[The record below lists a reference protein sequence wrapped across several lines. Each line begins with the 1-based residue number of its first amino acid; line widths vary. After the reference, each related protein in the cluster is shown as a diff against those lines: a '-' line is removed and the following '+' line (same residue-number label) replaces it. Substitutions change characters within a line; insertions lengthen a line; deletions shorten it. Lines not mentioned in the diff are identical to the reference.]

1 MKVIFPGK
9 IFIPTPHFKLTGIA
23 VRVSKRLKK
32 TTREDSVT
40 KTLNIT
46 YIITLQ
52 YIVVLACYNSKN
64 NDLNSKIYEL
74 FARYTT
80 RMVLK
85 KTNAPI

>member
-1 MKVIFPGK
+1 M
-9 IFIPTPHFKLTGIA
+9 
-23 VRVSKRLKK
+23 RVSKRLKK

-40 KTLNIT
+40 KTLNIK

-64 NDLNSKIYEL
+64 NNLNSKIYQL

-80 RMVLK
+80 KMVLK
-85 KTNAPI
+85 ITNAPI